1 MAAVTTGLCPTRTR
15 HRCDGGAT
23 DLSEQKLPVAGTESS
38 AAQGI
43 WVQRWRWPDKPR
55 HGAPRSYHKILLFEP
70 GAGFEACIED
80 QRSRVE
86 QASNLIALVPAGL
99 ECVLEAQA
107 PANEF
112 RVLCVEPDAVR
123 ELALK
128 NGGAHCEIM
137 DVIGQQDEVLHR
149 LCCALEA
156 AKAEAGPSDL
166 LLGDC
171 IGQAILTRLLG
182 RYVRRHPT
190 APGALNVAALRRTL
204 AYINDNLAGKITVTT
219 MAGAAG
225 LSPYHFSRLFAQA
238 TGHPPHRYVVLRRV
252 ERAVTLIRGSGLS
265 LAEIAYRTGFADQS
279 HLSRHIRRLRG
290 LSPKSLRERSETT
303 IPAPS

>member
-1 MAAVTTGLCPTRTR
+1 
-15 HRCDGGAT
+15 
-23 DLSEQKLPVAGTESS
+23 LSEQDVSVAGPEPS
-38 AAQGI
+38 AAQGV

-55 HGAPRSYHKILLFEP
+55 HGARRSYHKVLLFEP

-86 QASNLIALVPAGL
+86 RASNLVALVPAGL
-99 ECVLEAQA
+99 ECMLEAQA

-112 RVLCVEPDAVR
+112 RILCVEPDAVR
-123 ELALK
+123 ALALR

-156 AKAEAGPSDL
+156 AKAEAGASDL

-182 RYVRRHPT
+182 RYVRRQPT
-190 APGALNVAALRRTL
+190 PPGALNVAALRRTL
-204 AYINDNLAGKITVTT
+204 AYINDNLAGRITVTT

-225 LSPYHFSRLFAQA
+225 LSAYHFSRLFAQA
-238 TGHPPHRYVVLRRV
+238 TGHPPHRYVMLRRV
-252 ERAVTLIRGSGLS
+252 ERAVTLIRDSRLP

-279 HLSRHIRRLRG
+279 HLSRQVRRLRG
-290 LSPKSLRERSETT
+290 LSPKSLRERDGTT
-303 IPAPS
+303 APGPS

>member
-1 MAAVTTGLCPTRTR
+1 M
-15 HRCDGGAT
+15 
-23 DLSEQKLPVAGTESS
+23 SEQELPVAGIESS
-38 AAQGI
+38 VAQGI
-43 WVQRWRWPDKPR
+43 WVQRWGWPHKPR

-80 QRSRVE
+80 QRNRVA

-123 ELALK
+123 ELALR
-128 NGGAHCEIM
+128 NGSACCEIM
-137 DVIGQQDEVLHR
+137 DVLGQQDEVLHR

-182 RYVRRHPT
+182 RYVRRQPP

-204 AYINDNLAGKITVTT
+204 ACINDNLAGRITVTT
-219 MAGAAG
+219 MADAAG

-238 TGHPPHRYVVLRRV
+238 TGHPPHRYVMLRRV
-252 ERAVTLIRGSGLS
+252 ERAVMLIRDSRLP

-279 HLSRHIRRLRG
+279 HLSRQVRRLRG
-290 LSPKSLRERSETT
+290 LSPKSLRERGAAI
-303 IPAPS
+303 IPTPS

>member
-1 MAAVTTGLCPTRTR
+1 
-15 HRCDGGAT
+15 
-23 DLSEQKLPVAGTESS
+23 LSEQELSVAGTESS
-38 AAQGI
+38 VAQGI
-43 WVQRWRWPDKPR
+43 WVQRWRWPDRPR
-55 HGAPRSYHKILLFEP
+55 HGVRRSYHKILLFEP

-99 ECVLEAQA
+99 ECLLEAYA

-112 RVLCVEPDAVR
+112 RMLCVEPDAVR

-128 NGGAHCEIM
+128 NGAAHCEIM

-156 AKAEAGPSDL
+156 AKAEASPSD

-171 IGQAILTRLLG
+171 IRQAILTRLLG
-182 RYVRRHPT
+182 RYVRRQPT
-190 APGALNVAALRRTL
+190 APGALNVAALGRTL
-204 AYINDNLAGKITVTT
+204 AYINDNLAGKITVAT
-219 MAGAAG
+219 MAEAAG
-225 LSPYHFSRLFAQA
+225 LSPFHFSRLFAQA
-238 TGHPPHRYVVLRRV
+238 TGHPPHRYVMLRRV
-252 ERAVTLIRGSGLS
+252 ERAVTLIRGGGLP

-290 LSPKSLRERSETT
+290 LSPKSLRERGGAI